1 MEIAALTNQDLIGL
15 LQVGLIAWVIWLMSR
30 SNAERQANAD
40 VLKSVANTLN
50 THTAALQKLLEER
63 S

>member
-1 MEIAALTNQDLIGL
+1 MEIVALTNQDLIGL
-15 LQVGLIAWVIWLMSR
+15 LQVGLIAWGIWLLSR
-30 SNAERQANAD
+30 SNAEQQATAN

-50 THTAALQKLLEER
+50 THTTALQKLLEER